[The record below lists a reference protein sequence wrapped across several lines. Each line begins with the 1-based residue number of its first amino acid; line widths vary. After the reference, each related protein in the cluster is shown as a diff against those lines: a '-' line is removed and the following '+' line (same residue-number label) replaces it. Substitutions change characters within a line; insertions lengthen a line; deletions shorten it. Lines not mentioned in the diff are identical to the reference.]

1 MIQAI
6 LLACTLGSGAAGSA
20 PPLAPAGAALEGPLV
35 ERDGRLLG
43 PHRPLEEWRLL
54 AERLAGAIAA
64 GRFADD
70 LARAEAEVAAILLT
84 DIVTDIGVF
93 EEAAAALE
101 AMRPWPEGTPAAL
114 AFRLDHLL
122 GEALRQIGRPGEAR
136 ALFEDLGYVTDFLF
150 IGPFDNERGSG
161 FNVAYAP
168 EQGFDRAAPLQG
180 KERAVE
186 WREMPAHSPAGTIPF
201 EDMLNPSEHG
211 VAYLATAIAAEGEQ
225 SVVLRI
231 GSPCSVKVLLN
242 GATLLAHK
250 VDRPHFADQERVVLP
265 LKAGWNQLLVKLAA
279 EDKGWLAELRFT
291 DLDGRPL
298 QDLEVDSAQVASA
311 AAAEP
316 AGAAPAPAPEARQ
329 ILEGMDQDAYAARL
343 LALYHLLVHPED
355 VAERRARL
363 AAERAVQF
371 APEHVAG
378 YHLLAMANALRGAS
392 KVEQEVNRRLHA
404 LKKVVALD
412 AAHVPA
418 ILDLAEFAAR
428 DNPLPDRVDELTA
441 RALALEPDSY
451 RALTLR
457 ANLLRER
464 GRGAEA
470 QLLMRQAEDA
480 PLGQVLASARAD
492 AARRLLRL
500 GRAAEAEDLLRREL
514 RRHCPPG
521 RLLDDLVALLIDSG
535 RGGEAVEITERA
547 LNADPFATG
556 LMLDKARLFEYG
568 GAPDAARRLCE
579 RALSVCPEHTGALSA
594 LVRMDVRAG
603 RIAAAAD
610 RLDEVIRLD
619 PGNEKARRQRRLIS
633 DEARDNFDD
642 PYRWDAVT
650 LAAAARGGDGRD
662 EPLEML
668 RRTTVFKANPDGTEH
683 RYEHVVFRALNT
695 GGIERLDTYT
705 IVYPEDASLQVYNVR
720 VIHADG
726 TFERAPAP
734 RSRDRVSQGYRQR
747 FFDLPPIAAGDL
759 ADVEYRLDES
769 EPGVFGEYFGA
780 RCTFYPEVIDGAA
793 PTRDSE
799 LIVLAPPQV
808 PLYVAERNAA
818 GLEKSESSDANG
830 MKVLRW
836 RARDLPRPALQS
848 RMPDQ
853 EEFSPVVD
861 VTTYADWDAFARWY
875 WSFIEKEFVTT
886 PEMKAK
892 VAELTEGRSGERARV
907 EAINRFVAQEIRYN
921 SWPFGTHGYE
931 PFSAATIF
939 ERRFGDCKDKSIL
952 LCQLLAEI
960 DVAAVPVLIRTGFSR
975 PEEPLA
981 AAMVGHFNHCIVH
994 VLQTAER
1001 PGYYLDGTAA
1011 HNPVGYL
1018 RADDQGAHVLHVGAA
1033 GGTIHEIPYAPPEEN
1048 ALCRSYVVELDASG
1062 NGAVELVDESCGS
1075 YAVLLRRLYGGEQG
1089 DIKTV
1094 LARRLND
1101 GFGAVEIESVET
1113 SDLEDIT
1120 LPAWLKARFRARGL
1134 WTAEG
1139 GQLGLRVG
1147 FDDAG
1152 VDGIASES
1160 EVERAYDVV
1169 LDRPFCQETTVLW
1182 KLPRGARV
1190 ARLPP
1195 PASVEVQGVL
1205 KYTQELQETQDGVQV
1220 SRTLRLEARRI
1231 DLAGYAPF
1239 RKALREIQM
1248 AEKRTIAIEPPLA
1261 TEGN

>member
-6 LLACTLGSGAAGSA
+6 LFACTLGSGAAGSA
-20 PPLAPAGAALEGPLV
+20 PPPAPAAKTAAEPLV
-35 ERDGRLLG
+35 ERNGRLLG
-43 PHRPLEEWRLL
+43 PHRPVEEWRLL
-54 AERLAGAIAA
+54 AERLAAYLAA
-64 GRFADD
+64 GAFADE

-84 DIVTDIGVF
+84 DVVTDIGAF

-101 AMRPWPEGTPAAL
+101 AMRPWPRETPPAL

-122 GEALRQIGRPGEAR
+122 GEALCQTGRPGEAR
-136 ALFEDLGYVTDFLF
+136 ALFEQLGYVTDFLF
-150 IGPFDNERGSG
+150 IGPFDNERGGG
-161 FNVAYAP
+161 FDVAYAP
-168 EQGFDRAAPLQG
+168 EQGFDRAAPIPG
-180 KERAVE
+180 KERPVE
-186 WREMPAHSPAGTIPF
+186 WREMPAESPVAIIPF
-201 EDMLNPSEHG
+201 EDMLDPSEHG
-211 VAYLATAIAAEGEQ
+211 VAYLATAIATERAR
-225 SVVLRI
+225 SVVLRL

-242 GATLLAHK
+242 GETLLAHK

-265 LKAGWNQLLVKLAA
+265 LRAGWNQLLVKLAA
-279 EDKGWLAELRFT
+279 EDKGWQAELRFT
-291 DLDGRPL
+291 DLEGWPL
-298 QDLEVDSAQVASA
+298 PDLEVDASHVSSA
-311 AAAEP
+311 AAAEA
-316 AGAAPAPAPEARQ
+316 AGDLPESAPEARQ
-329 ILEGMDQDAYAARL
+329 ILEGMEQDAYAARL
-343 LALYHLLVHPED
+343 LALYHLIVHPED

-363 AAERAVQF
+363 AAERAVEL
-371 APEHVAG
+371 APGHVAA
-378 YHLLAMANALRGAS
+378 YHLLAMANALRGES
-392 KVEQEVNRRLHA
+392 TVEKEVNRRLHA
-404 LKKVVALD
+404 LQRVVALD
-412 AAHVPA
+412 PEHVPA
-418 ILDLAEFAAR
+418 LLDLAEFAAR

-441 RALALEPDSY
+441 RVLALEPDSY

-470 QLLMRQAEDA
+470 QLLLRQAEGS
-480 PLGQVLASARAD
+480 PLGQLLQNPRAD

-500 GRAAEAEDLLRREL
+500 GQTAEDLLRQEL
-514 RRHCPPG
+514 RRHAAPG
-521 RLLDDLVALLIDSG
+521 RLVNDLVALLVDSG
-535 RGGEAVEITERA
+535 RCGEALEVTERA
-547 LNADPFATG
+547 LNADPFDTS
-556 LMLDKARLFEYG
+556 LMLDNARLCEYG
-568 GAPDAARRLCE
+568 GEPDAARNLCE
-579 RALSVCPEHTGALSA
+579 RALSVCPEHTGALLA
-594 LVRMDVRAG
+594 LARMDVRAEKT
-603 RIAAAAD
+603 AAAAE
-610 RLDEVIRLD
+610 RLDEVLRLD
-619 PGNEKARRQRRLIS
+619 PGNEKARRQRRLLT

-650 LAAAARGGDGRD
+650 LASALQAGDGRD
-662 EPLEML
+662 EPLELL

-695 GGIERLDTYT
+695 GGIEQLDTFT
-705 IVYPEDASLQVYNVR
+705 ISYPEEASLQVYNVR
-720 VIHADG
+720 VIHGDG

-734 RSRDRVSQGYRQR
+734 RSRDRSSQGYRQR

-769 EPGVFGEYFGA
+769 ESDVFGEYFGA
-780 RCTFYPEVIDGAA
+780 RFTFYPEQIDGAA
-793 PTRDSE
+793 PTLDSE

-808 PLYVAERNAA
+808 PLHVAERNAA
-818 GLEKSESSDANG
+818 GLEKSSGTDANG
-830 MKVLRW
+830 LQVLRW
-836 RARDLPRPALQS
+836 RARNLPRPALQS
-848 RMPDQ
+848 GMPDQ

-875 WSFIEKEFVTT
+875 WSFVEKEFVTT
-886 PEMKAK
+886 PEMRAK
-892 VAELTEGRSGERARV
+892 VAELTRGLDGESARV
-907 EAINRFVAQEIRYN
+907 EALNRFVAQEIRYN

-960 DVAAVPVLIRTGFSR
+960 GVAAVPVLIRTGFSR

-994 VLQTAER
+994 VLETAER
-1001 PGYYLDGTAA
+1001 PAYYLDGTAA

-1018 RADDQGAHVLHVGAA
+1018 RADDQGAHVLHVSAA

-1048 ALCRSYVVELDASG
+1048 AFRRGYMVELDAAG
-1062 NGAVELVDESCGS
+1062 NGVVELTDDSNGS

-1089 DIKTV
+1089 DIKTL

-1120 LPAWLKARFRARGL
+1120 QPAWLKARFRARGL

-1152 VDGIASES
+1152 LDRVASES
-1160 EVERAYDVV
+1160 EAERAYDVV
-1169 LDRPFCQETTVLW
+1169 LDRPFSQETTVLW

-1195 PASVEVQGVL
+1195 PASVEVPGVL
-1205 KYTQELQETQDGVQV
+1205 EYAQQVEETADGVRV
-1220 SRTLRLEARRI
+1220 SRKLRLEARRI
-1231 DLAGYAPF
+1231 GLAGYAPF
-1239 RKALREIQM
+1239 RQALREIQV